1 MMPTAFP
8 LRFGRGA
15 PPDSTRPSHPPKQ
28 KKSVATQPG
37 IIKSELVAKQTDSG
51 GLDALSAYNRS
62 RAFPRFQGQEKSD
75 SKTQEATTHSGIGNY
90 PFDQVDIR
98 LGEHPNTP
106 YLNKLDEWMRK
117 IWSEA
122 TQPRPGFKD
131 GWLQPMDTLFQVSNQ
146 IDLMEAAARSGF
158 PSRYSHWSWG
168 QDFNDQY
175 QRQRFGL
182 GRLYEMVINTNPSYA
197 FLYDRNPVYA
207 QKVVMAHVLGHTDF
221 FRNNIMYSET
231 NRNMVRVMA
240 DHKAK
245 IQKYYND
252 PVLSRK
258 TEGGVHPVEKFLNQF
273 NALEWLVDMNALSP
287 PPLDSEKAPDDSGED
302 DFGKVG
308 VKPDQLGIAPW
319 MQDFL
324 YTHQDWKK
332 YRNHSINT
340 ADETQCK
347 TLKKPTR
354 DILGFLIEHSK
365 ALYPWQRDI
374 LGSLR
379 EESYYFTPQIRTKL
393 MNEGWATFWHHKLMN
408 DCPSLIDE
416 SETTDISK
424 MMAGVEA
431 PSQNG
436 INPYQVGYAMFR
448 NIYNRAAYGLDDF
461 DTTFKPNKV
470 IRYED
475 LKNRMEHQKPNDEAG
490 LKKVLDVRKQYNDI
504 EFIRTFFTPE
514 VAEELGMVMTNEREE
529 WDSASHQRVKV
540 KYVESDDFNKL
551 KSEILAQYQNTFPAI
566 SLVDAN
572 HNNQGELR
580 MKHENTV
587 QDLDLQDT
595 QETLAV
601 LHQFW
606 GKPVHLDTVFEV
618 EGDVPPLNPWNRHHF
633 GWEPEPQ
640 PTMERRPVRLTYK
653 NNKMELFTL
662 SKDGKPLKNITDKYL

>member
-1 MMPTAFP
+1 MMPTAFSP
-8 LRFGRGA
+8 RFGRGT
-15 PPDSTRPSHPPKQ
+15 PPDSTRSTKPVKLNKPA
-28 KKSVATQPG
+28 ATQPA
-37 IIKSELVAKQTDSG
+37 IDKSGAAYTQSNSG
-51 GLDALSAYNRS
+51 GLDALSAYNRP
-62 RAFPRFQGQEKSD
+62 RMLPRFRGDEKDSAAKPATANEPHGVGQ
-75 SKTQEATTHSGIGNY
+75 Y

-98 LGEHPNTP
+98 LGEHPDTP
-106 YLNKLDEWMRK
+106 YLNKLDDWMRK
-117 IWSEA
+117 IWDEA
-122 TQPRPGFKD
+122 TKPRPGFKD
-131 GWLQPMDTLFQVSNQ
+131 GWLQPMDTLFQASNQ
-146 IDLMEAAARSGF
+146 VDLMEAAARSGF

-258 TEGGVHPVEKFLNQF
+258 TEGGVHPVEKFLNKF

-287 PPLDSEKAPDDSGED
+287 PPLDSEKAQNDSDDDDS
-302 DFGKVG
+302 GKVG
-308 VKPDQLGIAPW
+308 VQPHQLGVAPW

-324 YTHQDWKK
+324 YTHGDWKQ
-332 YRNHSINT
+332 YRDKSIQHK
-340 ADETQCK
+340 DETQCK

-354 DILGFLIEHSK
+354 DILGFLVEHSK

-393 MNEGWATFWHHKLMN
+393 IN

-431 PSQNG
+431 PHPNG
-436 INPYQVGYAMFR
+436 INPYQVGYAIFR

-475 LKNRMEHQKPNDEAG
+475 LKNRMEHQQPNEEAG
-490 LKKVLDVRKQYNDI
+490 LKKCWK
-504 EFIRTFFTPE
+504 F
-514 VAEELGMVMTNEREE
+514 
-529 WDSASHQRVKV
+529 
-540 KYVESDDFNKL
+540 
-551 KSEILAQYQNTFPAI
+551 
-566 SLVDAN
+566 
-572 HNNQGELR
+572 
-580 MKHENTV
+580 EN
-587 QDLDLQDT
+587 
-595 QETLAV
+595 
-601 LHQFW
+601 
-606 GKPVHLDTVFEV
+606 
-618 EGDVPPLNPWNRHHF
+618 
-633 GWEPEPQ
+633 
-640 PTMERRPVRLTYK
+640 
-653 NNKMELFTL
+653 
-662 SKDGKPLKNITDKYL
+662 NITILNLSAHFSRPK